1 VPTTENFELTNMS
14 RDKNN
19 VAMKLKVLTLFLP
32 SKKGIENSAKH

>member
-1 VPTTENFELTNMS
+1 MS

-19 VAMKLKVLTLFLP
+19 VAMKFERVLTLFLP